1 MSLSPPAAFR
11 ELIESSAGIPDAAE
25 RNRVLRMLRQELTDL
40 MGRTDRYLA
49 QIELQQQAASNK
61 LADKL
66 AEARENADVRAE
78 LLRRG
83 LATEEQLDDAGL
95 WSHEQLDQLDSEG
108 RLVEALVEGS
118 LLRKAGRG
126 LSGLAAKFEEKLH
139 PRDREGKWRDKP
151 KAAPQTPGVPTKSKF
166 QERVEDLDQRAEK
179 LAGEGVAQ
187 LAADQGTVPNDPGF
201 GRTSQATLLEYVKE
215 AATEPRT
222 VELYSEVRDGPDGPE
237 RVYDAS
243 RKELHEEII
252 GSMLDGVP
260 SQESP
265 RVLFSGGGYAAGKGS
280 VLKLM
285 AARGDERLPK
295 DALVIDPDKIKAML
309 PEFEQTLAEDPQAN
323 LRVYEE
329 AWDIA
334 QELQARAQEAQLNV
348 IVDGIS
354 DTSPEEMLGRVRSF
368 TEQGY
373 SAHGFYVSIPTETA
387 TERAWNRAINAED
400 VADRRFI
407 PKVIMRSV
415 HRDVSA
421 TIPGVLEGAKDLNFT
436 VDVYDNDVERGAEPI
451 HVLTTENGEPKVLQG
466 QDETWAQ
473 ILAKGQERIPGVD
486 AKRGRDAYGKIKKE
500 GEA

>member
-1 MSLSPPAAFR
+1 
-11 ELIESSAGIPDAAE
+11 
-25 RNRVLRMLRQELTDL
+25 MLRQELTDL

-49 QIELQQQAASNK
+49 QIEVQQAAAANK

-66 AEARENADVRAE
+66 AEARENADVRDE

-83 LATEEQLDDAGL
+83 LADEKQLDDAGL
-95 WSHEQLDQLDSEG
+95 WSHDQLDQLDSEG
-108 RLVEALVEGS
+108 KLAEALVEGS
-118 LLRKAGRG
+118 LLRKAERG
-126 LSGLAAKFEEKLH
+126 IGSLAAKFEEKLH
-139 PRDREGKWRDKP
+139 PRDRTGKWRDKP
-151 KAAPQTPGVPTKSKF
+151 GDGAAPNVPTKSKF
-166 QERVEDLDQRAEK
+166 QQRVEDLDQRAEK
-179 LAGEGVAQ
+179 LAGEGVKD
-187 LAADQGTVPNDPGF
+187 LAAEQGMVPNDPGF
-201 GRTSQATLLEYVKE
+201 GRTSQKTLLEYVKE

-222 VELYSEVRDGPDGPE
+222 VDLYSEVRDGANGPE
-237 RVYDAS
+237 RVYDES
-243 RKELHEEII
+243 RKELHDEII
-252 GSMLDGVP
+252 ASMLDGVP
-260 SQESP
+260 AQESP

-285 AARGDERLPK
+285 AARGDERLPQ

-309 PEFEQTLAEDPQAN
+309 PEFEQTLADDPQAN

-329 AWDIA
+329 AWDVA
-334 QELQARAQEAQLNV
+334 QELQARAQEAKLNV

-354 DTSPEEMLGRVRSF
+354 DTSPDEMLGRVKSF
-368 TEQGY
+368 TDQGY
-373 SAHGFYVSIPTETA
+373 SAHGFYVSIPTEVA

-421 TIPGVLEGAKDLNFT
+421 TIPGVLEGAKDLNFS
-436 VDVYDNDVERGAEPI
+436 VDVYDNDVERGAEPV
-451 HVLTTENGEPKVLQG
+451 HVLTTEGGEPKVLEG

-486 AKRGRDAYGKIKKE
+486 ARGRDAYGNVKKE
-500 GEA
+500 GDA